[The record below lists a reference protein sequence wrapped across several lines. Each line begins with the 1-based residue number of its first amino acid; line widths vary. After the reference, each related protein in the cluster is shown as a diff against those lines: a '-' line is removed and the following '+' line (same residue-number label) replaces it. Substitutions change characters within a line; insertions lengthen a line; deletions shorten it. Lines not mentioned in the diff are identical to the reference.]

1 MVVAGVACRCLRGTA
16 WLLWLAGLLVAGA
29 THAADG
35 TAPAAPPLH
44 FDIPAQ
50 PLPQALQQYGEITGV
65 AVLSDAGLLG
75 GLRSAAIAGRYHQR
89 EALQLMLV
97 GTGLAPR
104 YVDAAA
110 VTLVAAEAAAAL
122 PASAPPAAS
131 VHAGTDLQRRR
142 AAVILQQSLER
153 ALCGTSLTRPGS
165 YRAAL
170 AVWPEAGRI
179 ARAELLSSSGD
190 ARRDAAIVQRVQ
202 GLPLAGL
209 PDAVESPATL
219 LLLPR
224 SADSTPPCRGR

>member
-1 MVVAGVACRCLRGTA
+1 MVVADAACRCLRGA
-16 WLLWLAGLLVAGA
+16 GWLLWLAGLLAAGA

-35 TAPAAPPLH
+35 AALAAPPLR

-110 VTLVAAEAAAAL
+110 VTLVAADAADASPAPTAPAAGL
-122 PASAPPAAS
+122 PAGS
-131 VHAGTDLQRRR
+131 DRQRQR
-142 AAVILQQSLER
+142 AAIILQQSLER
-153 ALCGTSLTRPGS
+153 ALCGTRLTRPGS

-224 SADSTPPCRGR
+224 SAGSTPPCRGR